1 MEKKQIM
8 FDGGPLHNTFREVP
22 KDVNYFYYYE
32 QPESTKLNLKTTNK
46 IADIAEPIRRQYKGT
61 STKYNGIQVFVWID
75 LKPTENESDNEGTEV
90 S

>member
-1 MEKKQIM
+1 MEKKTII

-22 KDVNYFYYYE
+22 LDCNKWWVHIWPKNVTKLDNKPVEVEIEKRYYE
-32 QPESTKLNLKTTNK
+32 
-46 IADIAEPIRRQYKGT
+46 GT

-75 LKPTENESDNEGTEV
+75 LKPTENESNNEGVKV